1 MMEFLIKMI
10 LLTHLNSVIF
20 HFLSVYGAV
29 SCDSD
34 TINEI
39 QIGNSFI
46 LFFHCISD
54 NVKQRDISENEKTRP
69 ETMTKGME
77 KNCTKPL

>member
-34 TINEI
+34 TINE
-39 QIGNSFI
+39 NSNWK
-46 LFFHCISD
+46 LLHSVISLYFR
-54 NVKQRDISENEKTRP
+54 Q
-69 ETMTKGME
+69 
-77 KNCTKPL
+77 